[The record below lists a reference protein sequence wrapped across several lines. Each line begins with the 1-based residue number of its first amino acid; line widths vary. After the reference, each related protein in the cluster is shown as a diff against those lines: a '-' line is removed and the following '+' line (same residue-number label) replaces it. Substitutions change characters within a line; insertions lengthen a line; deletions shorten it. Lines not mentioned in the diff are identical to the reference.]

1 MSLTHISVLLIGF
14 GFMAINLIIHAF
26 FMFLIL
32 KSQSYYMRK
41 YPHLKG
47 IASIMG
53 PLLAATFLI
62 IISCSI
68 QVILWSLLV
77 FDFGKFDDFNEALYF
92 SGTTYTTIG
101 AGKQFLVPPYRAL
114 EPMIACTGLLVTCL
128 NTAILFAV
136 LSNIARRNPDF
147 EGFFD

>member
-1 MSLTHISVLLIGF
+1 
-14 GFMAINLIIHAF
+14 MAINLIIHAF

-32 KSQSYYMRK
+32 KSQSYHLRN

-47 IASIMG
+47 VASVMG

-62 IISCSI
+62 IISCFI

-77 FDFGKFDDFNEALYF
+77 FDFGKFDDFNDALYF

-101 AGKQFLVPPYRAL
+101 AGKQFLVPPYRAF
-114 EPMIACTGLLVTCL
+114 EPMIACTGMLVTGL

-136 LSNIARRNPDF
+136 LSNIARKNPDF
-147 EGFFD
+147 EGFV

>member
-32 KSQSYYMRK
+32 KSQSYYMRN

-77 FDFGKFDDFNEALYF
+77 FDFGKFDNFNDALYF

-101 AGKQFLVPPYRAL
+101 AGKQFLVPPYR
-114 EPMIACTGLLVTCL
+114 TGLLVTGL

-136 LSNIARRNPDF
+136 LSNIARKNPDF
-147 EGFFD
+147 EGFF

>member
-1 MSLTHISVLLIGF
+1 MSFTHISVLLIGF
-14 GFMAINLIIHAF
+14 GFMAINLIIHAC

-32 KSQSYYMRK
+32 KSQSYYLRN

-47 IASIMG
+47 IASIVG

-77 FDFGKFDDFNEALYF
+77 FDFGKFDDFFEALHF
-92 SGTTYTTIG
+92 SGTTYTTLG
-101 AGKQFLVPPYRAL
+101 SGKQYLVPPLSCIR
-114 EPMIACTGLLVTCL
+114 THDCL
-128 NTAILFAV
+128 HRDASYWLKHCYFIRSAFKY
-136 LSNIARRNPDF
+136 SQKKS
-147 EGFFD
+147 

>member
-1 MSLTHISVLLIGF
+1 MSFTHISVLLIGF
-14 GFMAINLIIHAF
+14 GFMAINLIIHAC

-32 KSQSYYMRK
+32 KSQSYYLRN

-47 IASIMG
+47 IASIVG

-77 FDFGKFDDFNEALYF
+77 FDFGKFDDFFEC
-92 SGTTYTTIG
+92 G
-101 AGKQFLVPPYRAL
+101 ADIIFDNVRAFTNVNRCATL
-114 EPMIACTGLLVTCL
+114 K
-128 NTAILFAV
+128 
-136 LSNIARRNPDF
+136 
-147 EGFFD
+147 

>member
-32 KSQSYYMRK
+32 KSQSYYMRY

-47 IASIMG
+47 MASIMG
-53 PLLAATFLI
+53 PLLASTFLI

-77 FDFGKFDDFNEALYF
+77 FDLGKFDDFYEALHF
-92 SGTTYTTIG
+92 SGATYTTIG
-101 AGKQFLVPPYRAL
+101 AGKQYLVPPYRAF
-114 EPMIACTGLLVTCL
+114 EPMIACTGMLVTGL

-136 LSNIARRNPDF
+136 LSNIARKNPDF
-147 EGFFD
+147 

>member
-47 IASIMG
+47 MASIMG
-53 PLLAATFLI
+53 PLLASTFLI

-77 FDFGKFDDFNEALYF
+77 FDFGKFDDFNDALYF

-114 EPMIACTGLLVTCL
+114 EPMIACTGLLVTGL